1 MMTRE
6 PDGRIYALHP
16 PADKDWYELDWAA
29 ELDAGE
35 TLVASA
41 WATDPLDATPVT
53 LTEPTYSGAITGV
66 FAAGGVLNQNH
77 LVINRITTS
86 LGRSISRTLVLRCR
100 YL

>member
-16 PADKDWYELDWAA
+16 PADKDWYELDWSL
-29 ELDAGE
+29 ELEVGE
-35 TLVASA
+35 TIATSA
-41 WATDPLDATPVT
+41 WAADPLDAAPIT
-53 LTEPTYSGAITGV
+53 LTEATYSGPVTGV
-66 FAAGGVLNQNH
+66 FAAGGVLGQNH

-86 LGRSISRTLVLRCR
+86 QGRSISRTVVLRCR